1 MEKKVI
7 QTNREITINLD
18 VSAKNVMN
26 RKMIMFRILLYVA
39 LKMENI

>member
-7 QTNREITINLD
+7 QINREITINLD
-18 VSAKNVMN
+18 VSVKNVMN
-26 RKMIMFRILLYVA
+26 RKMIIFRILLYVA